1 MSIEFEVGD
10 HALQPL
16 SGIVEAMY
24 AAGIERHCPVEAGP
38 DRWQRDDDR
47 ERALPDND

>member
-16 SGIVEAMY
+16 SGIVEAMV
-24 AAGIERHCPVEAGP
+24 AAGVERHCHAEADL

-47 ERALPDND
+47 ERALPND

>member
-1 MSIEFEVGD
+1 MSREFEVGD
-10 HALQPL
+10 HALQSL

-24 AAGIERHCPVEAGP
+24 AAGVERHCHAEAPP

-47 ERALPDND
+47 ERALPGD